1 MKLELNQQFLRAS
14 DKEKAAILLAYAV
27 RMTIMARESYGQIDE
42 LSRNCNETIHK
53 IASQALALT
62 IGSTKRYPDDV
73 FIEMIIAG
81 AEQKGWIV
89 ELARAFK
96 EANAT

>member
-1 MKLELNQQFLRAS
+1 MKKLSTRFLSVS

-27 RMTIMARESYGQIDE
+27 RMTIIARESYGQIDE

-53 IASQALALT
+53 IASQALAL
-62 IGSTKRYPDDV
+62 ILGSTKRYPDDV

-81 AEQKGWIV
+81 AEQKGWIT

-96 EANAT
+96 EAKVT